1 MTASTSIALCTVINT
16 QPRGVTRAAQSSTWA
31 SDARPAKRC
40 NTASSHNDNI
50 NREVH
55 GFTVFNTTFRHFQTM
70 TRGRVTLALALVL
83 ASVLAMSGCSTVT
96 IAKLGYNQAPDLAYW
111 WLDDYADFNGAQSL
125 QVKAALARLQD
136 WHRQTQLPVY
146 AQSLKLIRAQV
157 PGDISADQACRT
169 AAEVRSRIAL
179 VIDQIEPAAANVA
192 SSLQPAQL
200 DTLARKFTK
209 VNAEWRSDFI
219 ESPAK
224 KVQAKRF
231 KQTRE
236 RFEML
241 YGSLSD
247 AQNDALKLAITQSVF
262 DPKMAYA
269 ERLRRQQDTL
279 QTLKAITAEA
289 APSADAGTNARASV
303 HALIGRALTSPDAP
317 YRRYQ
322 EALTAEGCAMFAEVH
337 QRATPAQRRQA
348 AQTLQRYEALML
360 SLAEAP

>member
-1 MTASTSIALCTVINT
+1 MEFIVVVS
-16 QPRGVTRAAQSSTWA
+16 
-31 SDARPAKRC
+31 
-40 NTASSHNDNI
+40 
-50 NREVH
+50 
-55 GFTVFNTTFRHFQTM
+55 GFQRVQTLIS
-70 TRGRVTLALALVL
+70 GRIMLALALVL

-146 AQSLKLIRAQV
+146 AQSLKLLRAQL

-179 VIDQIEPAAANVA
+179 VIDQIEPAAANLA

-200 DTLARKFTK
+200 ETLARKFTK

-219 ESPAK
+219 ESPTK

-231 KQTRE
+231 KQARE

-241 YGSLSD
+241 YGSLTD
-247 AQNDALKLAITQSVF
+247 AQSDALKLAIAQSVF

-289 APSADAGTNARASV
+289 APSADAGTNTRASV

-322 EALTAEGCAMFAEVH
+322 ETLTAEGCAIFAEVH